1 VPTLPAFTRRQFVIA
16 GAAATLA
23 PAITRA
29 QSFPSRSIELIVSAP
44 PGASVDF
51 TGRLVQAKIGNSL
64 GQPMVVENR
73 TGAGGNIGSAYVAKS
88 PPDGHRILLTT
99 NAVMTVNPHVY
110 KNMGFDVLKDLA
122 PITLAVSGP
131 IGIAVS
137 ATIDIKSMADLVAFA
152 KKNPGKLSYATPG
165 SGSPQ
170 HVVGELIKQRAGI
183 FIVHIPYRGLGP
195 AFIDVIAGTV
205 QIVIST
211 LSALLPHAAAGKLRI
226 LALAEAKRSEAA
238 PELPV
243 IAETIPGVEASAW
256 LAFFA
261 PGGTPRDIITRL
273 NGALSAALKSDELRP
288 KLIANALVP
297 GGGTPEELERLVR
310 VDYERWGR
318 IVRERGIA
326 AD

>member
-1 VPTLPAFTRRQFVIA
+1 
-16 GAAATLA
+16 
-23 PAITRA
+23 
-29 QSFPSRSIELIVSAP
+29 
-44 PGASVDF
+44 
-51 TGRLVQAKIGNSL
+51 
-64 GQPMVVENR
+64 VVENR
-73 TGAGGNIGSAYVAKS
+73 TGAGGNIGAAYVAKS

-137 ATIDIKSMADLVAFA
+137 STTSIRNMAELVAFA
-152 KKNPGKLSYATPG
+152 KTNPGKLSYATPG

-195 AFIDVIAGTV
+195 AFVDVIAGTV
-205 QIVIST
+205 QVVIST

-226 LALAEAKRSEAA
+226 LALAEARRSEAA
-238 PELPV
+238 PDLPV

-256 LAFFA
+256 LGFFA
-261 PGGTPRDIITRL
+261 PGGTPKDIIARL
-273 NGALSAALKSDELRP
+273 NTAIAAALRSDELRA

-297 GGGTPEELERLVR
+297 GGGSAEELGQLVR
-310 VDYERWGR
+310 ADHDRWGR
-318 IVRERGIA
+318 IVRERGIVS
-326 AD
+326 D

>member
-1 VPTLPAFTRRQFVIA
+1 MLAMKGVRRRQLLL
-16 GAAATLA
+16 ATSGSLLGSSMSE
-23 PAITRA
+23 A
-29 QSFPSRSIELIVSAP
+29 QGFPNRTIELIVSAP

-51 TGRLVQAKIGNSL
+51 TGRLVQTKIGNSL

-137 ATIDIKSMADLVAFA
+137 AITGIRSMAELVDFA
-152 KKNPGKLSYATPG
+152 RRNPGKLSYATPG

-195 AFIDVIAGTV
+195 AFVDVIAGTV
-205 QIVIST
+205 QVVIST

-226 LALAEAKRSEAA
+226 LALAEPRRSEAA

-261 PGGTPRDIITRL
+261 PGGTPRDIV
-273 NGALSAALKSDELRP
+273 GP
-288 KLIANALVP
+288 
-297 GGGTPEELERLVR
+297 
-310 VDYERWGR
+310 
-318 IVRERGIA
+318 
-326 AD
+326 